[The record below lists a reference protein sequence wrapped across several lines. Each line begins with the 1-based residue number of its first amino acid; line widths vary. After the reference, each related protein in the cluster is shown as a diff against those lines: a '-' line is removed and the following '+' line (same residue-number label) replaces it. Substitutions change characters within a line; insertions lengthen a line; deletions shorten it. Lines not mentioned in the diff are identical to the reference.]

1 MLNEKQKR
9 FVEEYLIDM
18 NGARAAR
25 AAGYS
30 ESAARETASRLLKT
44 PEVAEAVRKARAS
57 LSERTEITQDWV
69 LQRWAAIAD
78 VDKRAF
84 FDDAGR
90 LRPVSEWTREMA
102 LAVDGLDVTETEGE
116 IAVKVSKL
124 KLSSSKAAL
133 DSIARH
139 LGMFKDKV
147 EVSVD
152 ETLAERIARAK
163 ARLK

>member
-1 MLNEKQKR
+1 MLTEQQKR

-30 ESAARETASRLLKT
+30 ESAARETASRLLKK
-44 PEVAEAVRKARAS
+44 PEVAQAVRKARAS

-78 VDKRAF
+78 VDKREF

>member
-1 MLNEKQKR
+1 MLTEQQKR
-9 FVEEYLIDM
+9 FIEEYLIDM

-30 ESAARETASRLLKT
+30 ESAARETASRLLKK
-44 PEVAEAVRKARAS
+44 PEVAQAVRKAREK

-90 LRPVSEWTREMA
+90 LRPVSEWTREMV

-116 IAVKVSKL
+116 IAAKVSKL

>member
-18 NGARAAR
+18 NGAR

>member
-1 MLNEKQKR
+1 M
-9 FVEEYLIDM
+9 
-18 NGARAAR
+18 
-25 AAGYS
+25 
-30 ESAARETASRLLKT
+30 
-44 PEVAEAVRKARAS
+44 
-57 LSERTEITQDWV
+57 
-69 LQRWAAIAD
+69 
-78 VDKRAF
+78 DKRAF

>member
-1 MLNEKQKR
+1 MLTEQQKR

-30 ESAARETASRLLKT
+30 ESAARETASRLLKK
-44 PEVAEAVRKARAS
+44 PEVAQAVREAREK

-116 IAVKVSKL
+116 IVAKVSKL

>member
-1 MLNEKQKR
+1 MLTEQQKR

-30 ESAARETASRLLKT
+30 ESAARETASRLLKK
-44 PEVAEAVRKARAS
+44 PEVAQAVREAREK

-84 FDDAGR
+84 FDDTGR

>member
-1 MLNEKQKR
+1 MLTEQQKR

-30 ESAARETASRLLKT
+30 ESAARETASRLLKK

-90 LRPVSEWTREMA
+90 LRPVSEWTREMV
-102 LAVDGLDVTETEGE
+102 LAVDGLDVTETEGG
-116 IAVKVSKL
+116 IAAKVSKL

>member
-90 LRPVSEWTREMA
+90 LRPVSEWTREMV

-116 IAVKVSKL
+116 ITAKVSKL

>member
-1 MLNEKQKR
+1 MLTEQQKR

-30 ESAARETASRLLKT
+30 ESAARETASRLLKK
-44 PEVAEAVRKARAS
+44 PEVAQAVREAREK

-78 VDKRAF
+78 VDKREF

-147 EVSVD
+147 ELSVD
-152 ETLAERIARAK
+152 ETLADRIARAK

>member
-1 MLNEKQKR
+1 MLTEKQKR

-25 AAGYS
+25 EAGYS

-44 PEVAEAVRKARAS
+44 PEVAQAVRKARES

-116 IAVKVSKL
+116 IAVKISKL

>member
-1 MLNEKQKR
+1 MLTEQQKR

-30 ESAARETASRLLKT
+30 ESAARETASRLLKK
-44 PEVAEAVRKARAS
+44 PEVAQAVREAREK

-78 VDKRAF
+78 VDKREF

-116 IAVKVSKL
+116 IVAKVSKL

>member
-1 MLNEKQKR
+1 MLTEKQKR

-25 AAGYS
+25 EAGYS

-44 PEVAEAVRKARAS
+44 PEVAQAVRKARES

-102 LAVDGLDVTETEGE
+102 LAVDGLDVTETDGE
-116 IAVKVSKL
+116 IAVKISKL

>member
-1 MLNEKQKR
+1 MLTEQQKR

-30 ESAARETASRLLKT
+30 ESAARNTASRLLKK
-44 PEVAEAVRKARAS
+44 PEVAQAVREAREK

-78 VDKRAF
+78 VDKREF

>member
-25 AAGYS
+25 EAGYS

-44 PEVAEAVRKARAS
+44 PEVAQAVREAREK

-90 LRPVSEWTREMA
+90 LRPVSEWTREMV

-116 IAVKVSKL
+116 ITAKVSKL

>member
-1 MLNEKQKR
+1 MLTEQQKR

-30 ESAARETASRLLKT
+30 ESAARETASRLLKK
-44 PEVAEAVRKARAS
+44 PEVAQAVREAREK

-78 VDKRAF
+78 VDKREF

>member
-1 MLNEKQKR
+1 MLTEQQKR

-30 ESAARETASRLLKT
+30 ESAARETASRLLKK
-44 PEVAEAVRKARAS
+44 PEVAQAVREAREK

-78 VDKRAF
+78 VDKREF

-152 ETLAERIARAK
+152 ETLADRIARAK

>member
-1 MLNEKQKR
+1 MLTEQQKR

-30 ESAARETASRLLKT
+30 ESAARETASRLLKK
-44 PEVAEAVRKARAS
+44 PEVAQAVREAREK

-78 VDKRAF
+78 VDKREF

-147 EVSVD
+147 ELSVD